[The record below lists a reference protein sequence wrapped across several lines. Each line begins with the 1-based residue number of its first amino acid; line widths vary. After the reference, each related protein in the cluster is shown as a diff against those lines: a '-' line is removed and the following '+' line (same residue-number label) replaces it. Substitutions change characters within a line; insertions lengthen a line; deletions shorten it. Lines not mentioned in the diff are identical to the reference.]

1 MYNIFT
7 SLFIK
12 DLTFDVMIWH
22 YYLHGYTEVNEY
34 KIKHKTM
41 TEYL

>member
-7 SLFIK
+7 SLFVK

-22 YYLHGYTEVNEY
+22 YYLHGYAEVNEY
-34 KIKHKTM
+34 KIKH
-41 TEYL
+41 